1 MVLLVMAVSA
11 ICYGIARLY
20 RHYKKLQRRGM
31 LEPPVDLLEDFRKN
45 GIDKTND
52 EADMTPNRSRYSK
65 AQARQR
71 FKKGKT

>member
-1 MVLLVMAVSA
+1 MVIVISS

-20 RHYKKLQRRGM
+20 RYYVKQQRHG
-31 LEPPVDLLEDFRKN
+31 LLDPPVDLLEDFKKPEN
-45 GIDKTND
+45 NEEIESEVIN
-52 EADMTPNRSRYSK
+52 NRTRYTK